1 MHLEIRSMV
10 SGLSG
15 GLLAAARVV
24 DGLGSIG
31 GAVPGADA
39 RRTAQR
45 IASAMRVIEV
55 GLLRG
60 RPARHLETGNL
71 RRAGVGELKT
81 IAAIRAHS
89 FPLAAL
95 TDRARTLS
103 TPMIREAAAVC
114 SQEAIEPRAS
124 TREAT
129 STIARMPQI
138 RSGED
143 PALLSL
149 SECENCL
156 REAEAT
162 RGIPADDAELLAV
175 FRRIPVEGVTRIRF
189 LESSRLLFF
198 VFGADRKLRRTRV
211 HDVMA
216 VRSVSTG
223 QVHLVTHRTRY
234 QTAVLC

>member
-162 RGIPADDAELLAV
+162 RGIPADDAGVEPA
-175 FRRIPVEGVTRIRF
+175 PVLRVRCRPQAKTHAGTRCDGSTQRF
-189 LESSRLLFF
+189 HRPGSPGHTQNPVPDRSS
-198 VFGADRKLRRTRV
+198 
-211 HDVMA
+211 
-216 VRSVSTG
+216 
-223 QVHLVTHRTRY
+223 
-234 QTAVLC
+234 VLKAQP